1 MAQFKEHAGRAAHCS
16 RVRQG
21 YFCDMKPYEHAGQ
34 AHPPPLV
41 LGPGR
46 QGPEAEHGGVLAP
59 PDLREQLLP
68 RGFLHQLHLRRQ
80 PPAWQAAHTS
90 RAWFLVGSLRML
102 VRLEPVEPPGQA
114 QPCRAQ
120 LAAHP
125 HRRLLHQKG
134 AGWRRSLGPA
144 TALLDRHS
152 EWPAGHLI

>member
-1 MAQFKEHAGRAAHCS
+1 
-16 RVRQG
+16 
-21 YFCDMKPYEHAGQ
+21 MKPYEHAGQ

-90 RAWFLVGSLRML
+90 QVPGSWW
-102 VRLEPVEPPGQA
+102 
-114 QPCRAQ
+114 
-120 LAAHP
+120 AHSGCWSGWSLWSLQGR
-125 HRRLLHQKG
+125 HNH
-134 AGWRRSLGPA
+134 AGRSLPLTHIEGCC
-144 TALLDRHS
+144 TKRVRGGVAL
-152 EWPAGHLI
+152 